1 VSTMPQVADPS
12 VSRAKFAR
20 EVEEFQSLADEYR
33 RRGWFLIDATFPT
46 VFVVLAAP
54 QIKPPPIVTG
64 VLFDYTD
71 YDVLPPSVRLVD
83 PFTREPYKANELPT
97 TLLRQVEIDAPQIVG
112 LQLPP
117 GAVGAKMVQQQPL
130 MQAFEG
136 ADELPFL
143 CLAGVREYH
152 DHPAHSGDRWELH
165 RRAGAGRLVRL
176 LEILDTYGIKPLNGY
191 GVNLVPQITG
201 LTQAEVPS

>member
-1 VSTMPQVADPS
+1 MSAQVADPQ
-12 VSRAKFAR
+12 VSRTKFDR
-20 EVEEFQSLADEYR
+20 EVEEFSALARKYR
-33 RRGWFLIDATFPT
+33 RRGWFLVEASFPE

-64 VLFDYTD
+64 VLFDYSD
-71 YDVLPPSVRLVD
+71 YDLRPPSLRLVD
-83 PFTREPYKANELPT
+83 PFTREPYMAGELPT
-97 TLLRQVEIDAPQIVG
+97 TLTRETEVDAPPMIG

-130 MQAFEG
+130 MMSYEG
-136 ADELPFL
+136 PDELPFL

-165 RRAGAGRLVRL
+165 RSSGAGRLLRL
-176 LEILDTYGIKPLNGY
+176 LEVIDTYGVRPLNGY
-191 GVNLVPQITG
+191 GVNLLPQITG